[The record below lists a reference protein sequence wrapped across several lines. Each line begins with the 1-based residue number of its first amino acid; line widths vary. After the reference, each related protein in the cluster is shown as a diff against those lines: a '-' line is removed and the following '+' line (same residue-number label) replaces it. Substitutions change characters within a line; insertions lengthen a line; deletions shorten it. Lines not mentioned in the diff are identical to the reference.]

1 MSAGGAT
8 SAAEEAD
15 LIAGQAVFGCELI
28 QQMGILLRLPQ
39 VAVSTAQV
47 SFHRFY
53 AKRSMRKFDVRVSSK
68 FRVVAANYSSSGPC
82 CTFFLDFS
90 RSSPTRLRVV
100 PSSLSPQYIALGAL
114 FLATKV
120 EECPKKLRDVLQV
133 FIYLEQKRQGV
144 EKPTPVDIHSNRFS
158 AYKDRLIRAERE
170 LLKELGFV
178 LYTEH
183 PHKFILNYA
192 KLLTLD
198 DATFKKL
205 AQYAWNFIND
215 SQRTDVCMRYP
226 PETICCAAL
235 WMGARVLQIKLPS
248 SSEPP
253 WWELFDA
260 KREDMDAVCER
271 VTALYSRPRATFI
284 DLYAQSQQAAAAAP
298 PPSGS

>member
-1 MSAGGAT
+1 MP
-8 SAAEEAD
+8 EEAARRA
-15 LIAGQAVFGCELI
+15 AGVHLPRAEAARGGEADPGGHSLQP
-28 QQMGILLRLPQ
+28 LLRVQ
-39 VAVSTAQV
+39 
-47 SFHRFY
+47 
-53 AKRSMRKFDVRVSSK
+53 
-68 FRVVAANYSSSGPC
+68 GPPH
-82 CTFFLDFS
+82 S
-90 RSSPTRLRVV
+90 R
-100 PSSLSPQYIALGAL
+100 
-114 FLATKV
+114 
-120 EECPKKLRDVLQV
+120 
-133 FIYLEQKRQGV
+133 
-144 EKPTPVDIHSNRFS
+144 
-158 AYKDRLIRAERE
+158 RARE

-284 DLYAQSQQAAAAAP
+284 DLYAQSQQAAAAAAAALGKLSHHGAAHVFTVRQSSCSLDFGAVTVTVCTCVNLKILLYCELLRELRRLHRHFTTEAL
-298 PPSGS
+298 SGSAARLHSKGPLLSLTLQ

>member
-1 MSAGGAT
+1 MFGYGLRVLRWAT
-8 SAAEEAD
+8 RTLAM
-15 LIAGQAVFGCELI
+15 LI
-28 QQMGILLRLPQ
+28 QRLTC
-39 VAVSTAQV
+39 AG
-47 SFHRFY
+47 
-53 AKRSMRKFDVRVSSK
+53 MDVLVC
-68 FRVVAANYSSSGPC
+68 V
-82 CTFFLDFS
+82 LM
-90 RSSPTRLRVV
+90 
-100 PSSLSPQYIALGAL
+100 QYIALGAL

-120 EECPKKLRDVLQV
+120 EECPKKLREVLMV
-133 FIYLEQKRQGV
+133 FIHLEQKRQGMT
-144 EKPTPVDIHSNRFS
+144 PAPVDIHSQRFTT
-158 AYKDRLIRAERE
+158 YKERLIRAERE

-198 DATFKKL
+198 DATFKRL

-248 SSEPP
+248 DGEPP

-260 KREDMDAVCER
+260 KREDMDTICAR
-271 VTALYSRPRATFI
+271 VTALYSRPPAAFI
-284 DLYAQSQQAAAAAP
+284 DLQQAQAAQPQPQVA
-298 PPSGS
+298 